1 MVLSDFLLSYC
12 VVQQISGKFKVDYK
26 NTSKNI
32 IKKVL
37 LSSILLFGSLGLI
50 FRFISEFL
58 LPLLSQQGFNLGELL
73 IFIIFCYSVYYLIS
87 ISPFLQNKKNY
98 RFEIG
103 DQIKIFYKNK
113 EIRFNY
119 IELENG
125 KIDFADLRNKNKC
138 ISYVD
143 GSKMSGRLQYQIANY
158 IAMVLNRAGI
168 INEQRAV
175 FN

>member
-1 MVLSDFLLSYC
+1 MILSDFLLSYS
-12 VVQQISGKFKVDYK
+12 VTQAINGKFKVDFK
-26 NTSKNI
+26 DTPTST
-32 IKKVL
+32 IKRVL
-37 LSSILLFGSLGLI
+37 IFILSLLGSLGL
-50 FRFISEFL
+50 FAKFLNGFL
-58 LPLLSQQGFNLGELL
+58 LPLLNQQGFNTGELF
-73 IFIIFCYSVYYLIS
+73 IFIIFSYAFYYLIS

-98 RFEIG
+98 RFDIG

-113 EIRFNY
+113 EVQFKY
-119 IELENG
+119 TELENG

-158 IAMVLNRAGI
+158 IAMVLVRAGI
-168 INEQRAV
+168 MNEQRAT